1 MVDDV
6 VAGVAA
12 AYDLLDHGLYLGGEE
27 GELCTDNLPDIYHAE
42 HLDWAVPLC
51 DLYGMGLH
59 GVESQFSELAH
70 GKDKDDVELA
80 LDLSV

>member
-1 MVDDV
+1 MVDVV

-27 GELCTDNLPDIYHAE
+27 GELCTDNLLDIYHAE
-42 HLDWAVPLC
+42 HFDWAVLLC
-51 DLYGMGLH
+51 DLDGMGLH
-59 GVESQFSELAH
+59 GVESQVSELAH
-70 GKDKDDVELA
+70 GEDMDNAELA